1 MNLRAASLKSYFD
14 RYAPSF
20 ELRVS
25 MQKRTSGV
33 RIEDIPLY
41 GIPAIMPLIRRPQLR
56 TNHYALSTSH

>member
-41 GIPAIMPLIRRPQLR
+41 GIPAIMPLIRNGR
-56 TNHYALSTSH
+56 H